1 VTVIPNAGPHNGYIY
16 GPGIFAGLPPQE
28 IVMNWVEVAFKL
40 FSNRDK
46 IFDIYKQIKPLIP
59 QITKVAPKA
68 ADLIREIDPD
78 SVNTP
83 QTSFSVE
90 WMQESLNKLTDDV
103 DLVVD
108 GDYGEMTRAAVKKF
122 QEQNGLE
129 PDGWAG
135 IQTCVEIYKKMQELQ
150 EKT

>member
-108 GDYGEMTRAAVKKF
+108 GDYGEMTREAVRKF

-150 EKT
+150 NA

>member
-1 VTVIPNAGPHNGYIY
+1 
-16 GPGIFAGLPPQE
+16 
-28 IVMNWVEVAFKL
+28 MNWVEVAFKL

-90 WMQESLNKLTDDV
+90 WMQESLNKITDDI

-108 GDYGEMTRAAVKKF
+108 GDYGEMTREAVRKF

-135 IQTCVEIYKKMQELQ
+135 IQTCVEIYKKMQELKEQ
-150 EKT
+150 K

>member
-1 VTVIPNAGPHNGYIY
+1 
-16 GPGIFAGLPPQE
+16 
-28 IVMNWVEVAFKL
+28 MNWVEVAFKL

-46 IFDIYKQIKPLIP
+46 IFDMYKQIKPLIP

-68 ADLIREIDPD
+68 AELIREIDPD
-78 SVNTP
+78 FVDAP
-83 QTSFSVE
+83 QTSFTVE

-108 GDYGEMTRAAVKKF
+108 GDYGEMTREAVRKF

-135 IQTCVEIYKKMQELQ
+135 IQTCVEIYKKMQELKEQ
-150 EKT
+150 A

>member
-1 VTVIPNAGPHNGYIY
+1 MDWIN
-16 GPGIFAGLPPQE
+16 L
-28 IVMNWVEVAFKL
+28 AFKV
-40 FSNRDK
+40 FANRDK
-46 IFDIYKQIKPLIP
+46 IADMYKQIKPLIP
-59 QITKVAPKA
+59 QITKVAPKVG
-68 ADLIREIDPD
+68 DLIQQIDPELL
-78 SVNTP
+78 NQP

-108 GDYGEMTRAAVKKF
+108 GDYGEMTRAAVRKF

-135 IQTCVEIYKKMQELQ
+135 IQTCVEIYKKMQELK
-150 EKT
+150 EAK

>member
-1 VTVIPNAGPHNGYIY
+1 
-16 GPGIFAGLPPQE
+16 
-28 IVMNWVEVAFKL
+28 MNWVEVAFKV

-78 SVNTP
+78 LANTP

-90 WMQESLNKLTDDV
+90 WMQESLNKITDDI

-150 EKT
+150 KA